1 MANSAFHDLTL
12 SGHHPVPHHSAS
24 HHPTSHHSVS
34 HHSVSHH
41 SVSHHS
47 VSLEEFAHAA
57 HLHVVRI
64 IPVVNARFT
73 RFFFG
78 GTCGRQFRRYPG
90 GSHKKCHFREPC
102 AA

>member
-12 SGHHPVPHHSAS
+12 SGHHPVPHHPVPHHPAPHHAAS
-24 HHPTSHHSVS
+24 HHAASHHAA
-34 HHSVSHH
+34 
-41 SVSHHS
+41 
-47 VSLEEFAHAA
+47 SLEEFAHAA

-73 RFFFG
+73 CFFFG
-78 GTCGRQFRRYPG
+78 GTCRCKFRQHPG